1 MTKTMSLRVNNDV
14 YTIFTDVCN
23 NEGITISQKLNQLV
37 TDQIAILKEYEKD
50 NKVEPEPM
58 DLEKPIKV
66 LDSKPRETLD
76 KKIRVLDSK
85 KS

>member
-1 MTKTMSLRVNNDV
+1 M
-14 YTIFTDVCN
+14 FTDVCN
-23 NEGITISQKLNQLV
+23 NEGVMISQKLNQLV

>member
-1 MTKTMSLRVNNDV
+1 MTKTISLRVNNDV
-14 YTIFTDVCN
+14 YTMFTDVCN
-23 NEGITISQKLNQLV
+23 NEGIMISQKLNQLV

>member
-1 MTKTMSLRVNNDV
+1 MTKTISLRVNNDV
-14 YTIFTDVCN
+14 YTMFNDVCN
-23 NEGITISQKLNQLV
+23 NEGVMISQKLNQLV

>member
-1 MTKTMSLRVNNDV
+1 MTKTISLRVNNDV
-14 YTIFTDVCN
+14 YTMFTDVCN
-23 NEGITISQKLNQLV
+23 NEGVMISQKLNQLV

-58 DLEKPIKV
+58 NLEKPIKV

>member
-1 MTKTMSLRVNNDV
+1 M
-14 YTIFTDVCN
+14 FTDVCN
-23 NEGITISQKLNQLV
+23 NEGVMISQKLNQLV
-37 TDQIAILKEYEKD
+37 TDQIAILKEYEND

>member
-1 MTKTMSLRVNNDV
+1 MTKTISLRVNNDV
-14 YTIFTDVCN
+14 YTMFTDVCN
-23 NEGITISQKLNQLV
+23 NEGVMISQKLNQLV